1 MCRGRENIGDEDGGI
16 RGSSNNCSLI
26 PRWPGNETITIIVYT
41 GPQLPSTEL
50 ANDCVILYYVSSS
63 AMQTRL
69 VS

>member
-26 PRWPGNETITIIVYT
+26 PRWPGNETVTIIVHWA
-41 GPQLPSTEL
+41 PASSTEL
-50 ANDCVILYYVSSS
+50 VNDCVVLYYVSSS